1 MIQYINLESFA
12 AILTLICVFL
22 AAKNNLLNWPISI
35 VATILY
41 LLVFIECRLYS
52 DALLQV
58 VFILFQI
65 YGWYNWKK
73 VQNGH
78 DYKGIR
84 TLNIGNWFFTI
95 LASLILWWIWYNL
108 YLKIAQ
114 NPKYP
119 LIDSGLTIFSL
130 TAIYLQAKKYLE
142 NWILWIAVDLVYVP
156 MYYYAEK
163 YQTSVLYSILILLS
177 IKGYIDWKKT
187 KKMAT

>member
-1 MIQYINLESFA
+1 MSCL
-12 AILTLICVFL
+12 FL
-22 AAKNNLLNWPISI
+22 AAINNHLNGPVGI

-41 LLVFIECRLYS
+41 LIVFVECRLYS

-73 VQNGH
+73 VQNGI

-84 TLNIGNWFFTI
+84 TLNIKNWFFTI
-95 LASLILWWIWYNL
+95 IVSLILWWIWYNL
-108 YLKIAQ
+108 YLKIAKD
-114 NPKYP
+114 PKYP
-119 LIDSGLTIFSL
+119 LVDTGLTIFSL

-163 YQTSVLYSILILLS
+163 FQTSVLYFILIKLS
-177 IKGYIDWKKT
+177 VIGYLVWYLKWKKT